1 MANFAFYIE
10 FTLFEGESM
19 KKNIKRLL
27 ISLIMIIVLGLLGC
41 NLRDKGDN
49 QDNSDSAGTFVP
61 EQNLNVTVEFVVTDP
76 LLYEQYQA
84 QGLPEVI
91 ERIAPSVVGITVSTD
106 NSTAS
111 GTGIVV
117 ANNEAEELT
126 FIVTSHSLIA
136 GAKNVTVTDFSTG
149 KEYSA
154 SPVGTDPQTDIC
166 LIKISAFLQKSIIYA
181 ESSTLKTGT
190 GILSLSNVMG
200 SQKIFASTG
209 IIGATDFVMSAGEGK
224 SNSLTLANL
233 LWTNNSMGGG
243 IFTQEGGYLVG
254 MICTGSTPNMPAYVI
269 NADTIKEV
277 CEKILETGVVE
288 GRYKLGISVADNKSG
303 WGITE
308 SVSIIQ
314 LAPDGCM
321 YADGA
326 GLKEGDIIES
336 FVYDGTT
343 YQINKTEDLYGYL
356 YGFDFDI
363 GDRVVFNIE
372 RTGTRTQIEIT
383 IKQYNYF
390 DYQ

>member
-1 MANFAFYIE
+1 
-10 FTLFEGESM
+10 M
-19 KKNIKRLL
+19 KKIIKNFC
-27 ISLIMIIVLGLLGC
+27 ISLILIIASTFFAC
-41 NLRDKGDN
+41 NVGDGGNN
-49 QDNSDSAGTFVP
+49 QDNSGTTGTFVP
-61 EQNLNVTVEFVVTDP
+61 DKNINLTVEFMVTDP

-91 ERIAPSVVGITVSTD
+91 ERIAPSVVGISVSTD

-111 GTGIVV
+111 GTGIVI
-117 ANNEAEELT
+117 ANNESEEQT

-136 GAKNVTVTDFSTG
+136 GAKNVTVTDFLTG

-166 LIKISAFLQKSIIYA
+166 VIKISAFLQKSIIYTQ
-181 ESSTLKTGT
+181 SSTLKTGT
-190 GILSLSNVMG
+190 EILSLSNLMG
-200 SQKIFASTG
+200 SQKIFASMG
-209 IIGATDFVMSAGEGK
+209 IIGATDFIMSAGEGK
-224 SNSLTLANL
+224 NNSLTLANV
-233 LWTNNSMGGG
+233 LWSNNSVGGG
-243 IFTQEGGYLVG
+243 VFTQDGGYLVG

-269 NADTIKEV
+269 SADTLQEV
-277 CEKILETGVVE
+277 CTEILETGVVE

-314 LAPDGCM
+314 LANDGCM

-326 GLKEGDIIES
+326 GLKQGDIIES
-336 FVYDGTT
+336 FIYDGTT

-356 YGFDFDI
+356 YGFEFSI
-363 GDRVVFNIE
+363 GDKITFNIE

>member
-1 MANFAFYIE
+1 
-10 FTLFEGESM
+10 M
-19 KKNIKRLL
+19 KKIIKFFCISSIVIILL
-27 ISLIMIIVLGLLGC
+27 TFMGC
-41 NLRDKGDN
+41 NIGEGGNN
-49 QDNSDSAGTFVP
+49 QDNSGPTGTFVP
-61 EQNLNVTVEFVVTDP
+61 EQNINIAVEFMVTDP
-76 LLYEQYQA
+76 LLYEQYQT

-91 ERIAPSVVGITVSTD
+91 ERIAPSVVGVSVSTD
-106 NSTAS
+106 NLTAS

-117 ANNEAEELT
+117 ANNESEELT

-136 GAKNVTVTDFSTG
+136 GAKNVTVTDFATG

-166 LIKISAFLQKSIIYA
+166 VIKISAFLQKSIIYA
-181 ESSTLKTGT
+181 QSSTLKTGT
-190 GILSLSNVMG
+190 EILSLSNLMG

-209 IIGATDFVMSAGEGK
+209 IIGATDFIMSAGEGK
-224 SNSLTLANL
+224 TNSLTLTNV
-233 LWTNNSMGGG
+233 LWTNNSVGGG
-243 IFTQEGGYLVG
+243 IFTQDGGYLVG

-269 NADTIKEV
+269 SSDTLQEV
-277 CEKILETGVVE
+277 CTEILETGVVE

-314 LAPDGCM
+314 LANDGCM

-336 FVYDGTT
+336 FIYDGTT

-356 YGFDFDI
+356 YGFEFSI
-363 GDRVVFNIE
+363 GDKIIFNIE